1 MEFNEDI
8 VPGYVGDKNIIV
20 TAKLNGREIDHEVS
34 LHLVPFGDAVRTENP
49 VFQSGNFSLEFWLNY
64 HESGTIL
71 QQGTGASS
79 FALALDESG
88 HAVVN
93 IAGTQVVS
101 EATLPQDKWTYFVMS
116 YKAETM
122 HLSTYPKTHTPMV

>member
-1 MEFNEDI
+1 M
-8 VPGYVGDKNIIV
+8 
-20 TAKLNGREIDHEVS
+20 L
-34 LHLVPFGDAVRTENP
+34 P
-49 VFQSGNFSLEFWLNY
+49 VARLLSAMLYTLMVLTIFLLEFWLNY

-116 YKAETM
+116 YKA
-122 HLSTYPKTHTPMV
+122 VCI